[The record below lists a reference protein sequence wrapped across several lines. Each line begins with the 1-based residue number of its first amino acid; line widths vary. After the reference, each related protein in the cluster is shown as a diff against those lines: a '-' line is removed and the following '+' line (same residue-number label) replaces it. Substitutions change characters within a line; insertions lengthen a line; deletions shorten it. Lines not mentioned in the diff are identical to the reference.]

1 MNTPSSIQAVT
12 VALNPALD
20 QTIEVERLTVGEV
33 NRALTMQVDVGG
45 KGINVASCLADFG
58 IRTAVTGLL
67 GRENAAPFEALFQAK
82 AIANQCFYLDG
93 QTRINTKLVERASGE
108 TTDINLPGPALSADA
123 IEAQLERLM
132 TRLDGLAEHARWVVL
147 AGSLP
152 PGWPTDTYRR
162 LIDHLHRRGAR
173 VALDASGA
181 ALASAIAAGPDI
193 AKPNRDELAELV
205 GHSLSSTTEVMEAAR
220 ELLARTP
227 GLRLLVVSM
236 GADGALF
243 ISREE
248 SWLAHPAQVELI
260 STVGA
265 GDAMVAGI
273 IAARIGELSLADS
286 AKLATAF
293 SAAKLARLG
302 PHLPAVEEVITLAQ
316 SICLDRIA

>member
-93 QTRINTKLVERASGE
+93 QTRINTKLVDRTSGE

-132 TRLDGLAEHARWVVL
+132 TRLDGLVDQALWIVL

-152 PGWPTDTYRR
+152 PHWPTDTYRR

-205 GHSLSSTTEVMEAAR
+205 GRPLSNTDEVMDAAR

-248 SWLAHPAQVELI
+248 SWLAHPAKVELI

-273 IAARIGELSLADS
+273 IAARLGELSLAES

-302 PHLPAVEEVITLAQ
+302 PHLPAVEEVLSLAQ
-316 SICLDRIA
+316 HVSLSPIA